1 MEKEMTLNQ
10 LANKMDQRFDGLEKR
25 FEGIDQQFVGIE
37 KRFEGIDQRFD
48 GMDQR
53 FDGMEKRFGEMDQRF
68 DGMEKRFGEMDQQFV
83 GIEKRLGNVENKV
96 DGIATDLE
104 DLAIMTKMGFDDLGE
119 KVDANTKSISV
130 LSHRVGKLQDKSL
143 DHDVR
148 IRRLERAQPA

>member
-48 GMDQR
+48 G
-53 FDGMEKRFGEMDQRF
+53 MDQRF

>member
-1 MEKEMTLNQ
+1 MTLNQ

-48 GMDQR
+48 G
-53 FDGMEKRFGEMDQRF
+53 MDQRF